1 MRRVVVTGL
10 GLVTPLGVG
19 VKTTWKNLL
28 EGQCGIVSL
37 GEGFESLP
45 VRIAAKVPEGSLE
58 HGQFTSSEW
67 LDRGDDRVMAKFT
80 QYAIAA
86 ARQALDDADW
96 KPKDVQEK
104 ERTVSR
110 HGSGSN

>member
-1 MRRVVVTGL
+1 
-10 GLVTPLGVG
+10 
-19 VKTTWKNLL
+19 
-28 EGQCGIVSL
+28 
-37 GEGFESLP
+37 
-45 VRIAAKVPEGSLE
+45 
-58 HGQFTSSEW
+58 
-67 LDRGDDRVMAKFT
+67 MAKFT